1 MFDRNGNSVGRE
13 PEHTA
18 GPHKHSS
25 WPQANIQMVREKLFR
40 VIWPEIT
47 TGSNWHRRYQSRSGK
62 E

>member
-1 MFDRNGNSVGRE
+1 MSNRSGNSVGRE

-25 WPQANIQMVREKLFR
+25 WPQAKIQMVREKLLEL
-40 VIWPEIT
+40 IWPEIT
-47 TGSNWHRRYQSRSGK
+47 TGSNWRSSAQSRSGK